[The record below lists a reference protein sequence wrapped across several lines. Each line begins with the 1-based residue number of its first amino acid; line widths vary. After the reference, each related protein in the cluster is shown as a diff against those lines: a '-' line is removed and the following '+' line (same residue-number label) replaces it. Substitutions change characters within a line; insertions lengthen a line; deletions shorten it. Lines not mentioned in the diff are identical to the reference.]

1 MRRILCAILALTV
14 VMSISACGKK
24 TEETLSSPPS
34 PSQTSSSSEP
44 VPESSESESSES
56 ESSESESSK
65 SESSKSESS
74 KPESSKSE
82 SSKSESSKPDA
93 PPEAE
98 PKRETIPVIRIKTE
112 RGKPIPDDK
121 ESIRCTVGLE
131 NEGEDYLLENLA
143 ANVRVRGN
151 GSLSVAQRFGKFPY
165 KLKFDKKVNPFGI
178 DTDANRDWVLIPN
191 RGDRTMLRNFAA
203 KRLGEMLSGIPVSPC
218 FLAVHVYL
226 NGEYEGV
233 YELTEQIE
241 VAKGRV
247 PVDDSLAG
255 YENGFLIELDRYA
268 RAPDEGDVTFGVG
281 ENLYTV
287 KSEVKNEKQLA
298 FITEYIT
305 LVEEAVYSGDKN
317 KFSELVD
324 INSVV
329 DMYLLQEFSKNIDAG
344 FSSFYMYR
352 NAGGKLCFAPPW
364 DFDLAF
370 GNDRRLDKGSS
381 EGLYIATGR
390 KNFSQNH
397 RWYIELY
404 KTDWFKALI
413 KKRWKEITNREIKAV
428 ISEVESMAERLSLDM
443 EQNFR
448 RWPEF
453 DIRLHQEPEHTL
465 TFTTYKEHTDYLAD
479 WMRGRKEFLDGIFLV
494 DKGQ

>member
-34 PSQTSSSSEP
+34 SSQTSSSSPPSPSQTPSSSEP
-44 VPESSESESSES
+44 V
-56 ESSESESSK
+56 
-65 SESSKSESS
+65 
-74 KPESSKSE
+74 PESSKSE

-317 KFSELVD
+317 KF
-324 INSVV
+324 
-329 DMYLLQEFSKNIDAG
+329 
-344 FSSFYMYR
+344 
-352 NAGGKLCFAPPW
+352 
-364 DFDLAF
+364 
-370 GNDRRLDKGSS
+370 
-381 EGLYIATGR
+381 
-390 KNFSQNH
+390 
-397 RWYIELY
+397 
-404 KTDWFKALI
+404 
-413 KKRWKEITNREIKAV
+413 
-428 ISEVESMAERLSLDM
+428 
-443 EQNFR
+443 
-448 RWPEF
+448 
-453 DIRLHQEPEHTL
+453 
-465 TFTTYKEHTDYLAD
+465 
-479 WMRGRKEFLDGIFLV
+479 
-494 DKGQ
+494 